1 MLMVCHTVLLCIHVM
16 AWQQWIE
23 FPGHIYCTEQV
34 GSGGDAFVFHF
45 ALEPEDIKRI
55 SLGAIWNFSK
65 ATGLP

>member
-1 MLMVCHTVLLCIHVM
+1 M